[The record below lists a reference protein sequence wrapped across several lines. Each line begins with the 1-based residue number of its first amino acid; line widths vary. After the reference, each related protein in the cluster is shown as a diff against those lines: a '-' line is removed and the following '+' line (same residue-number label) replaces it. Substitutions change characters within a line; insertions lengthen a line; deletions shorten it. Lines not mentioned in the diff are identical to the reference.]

1 VGSLGKQTRE
11 RSHRKV
17 GVSRKVTKHQTRER
31 SHRKVE
37 VSGDMRERCGSTGR
51 WGQSACLSRG
61 RGERG
66 TRRMRV
72 HRRVGDEVQGTE
84 PRHTDATPTTI
95 IKSSETRTGTAG
107 KKLTTQVRRGVGW
120 GGRVR
125 CANVPRNQRL
135 VERTQNPRYRRKPE
149 SRLKELANCCGNCE
163 EEGSSRKDSAVT
175 ACILSRKNCDR
186 DDSEIDETN

>member
-17 GVSRKVTKHQTRER
+17 GVSRKVTKHQTREQ

-120 GGRVR
+120 GGEGAVR
-125 CANVPRNQRL
+125 
-135 VERTQNPRYRRKPE
+135 ERTAKSEVGRKNTKSPIQTKAGKPTEGASELLRQLRGRRIKPE
-149 SRLKELANCCGNCE
+149 RQ
-163 EEGSSRKDSAVT
+163 R
-175 ACILSRKNCDR
+175 R
-186 DDSEIDETN
+186 DGVYIKPEKL